1 MHSSIMLMPRKVS
14 VLCFF
19 VNIIVLRRSINSHL
33 RFKFPSEANLTLL
46 LTGTVHFEKL
56 KVKCSE
62 GHTGD
67 RDASNSVYVCVSLQT
82 HF

>member
-1 MHSSIMLMPRKVS
+1 MHSSIMLVPRKVS

-19 VNIIVLRRSINSHL
+19 VNIIVLRRSINNSHL
-33 RFKFPSEANLTLL
+33 SFKFLSEANLTLL

-67 RDASNSVYVCVSLQT
+67 RYASNSVYVCVSLPT
-82 HF
+82 